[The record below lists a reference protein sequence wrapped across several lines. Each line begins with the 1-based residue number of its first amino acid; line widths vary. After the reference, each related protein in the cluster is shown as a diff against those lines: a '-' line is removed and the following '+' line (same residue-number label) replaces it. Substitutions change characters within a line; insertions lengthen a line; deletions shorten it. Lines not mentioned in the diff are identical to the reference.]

1 MSTSPDLDPTGFL
14 SSLDGIGPQLWEAT
28 LQTIYM
34 VGVSAAIA
42 VVVGLPLGILLTISD
57 KGGLAENTW
66 LNKIL
71 GFIVNVVRSIP
82 FIILLVAVIPLTR
95 LIVGT
100 SIGSTAAIVPL
111 AISAI
116 PFFARLVE
124 TSLHEVSTG
133 KVEAAVAMGSP
144 RRTIIRKVLVPESRS
159 GLIAATTVTIVALI
173 GYSAMA
179 GAVGGGGLGDFA
191 IRYGY
196 QRFNGAVMFVTVV
209 LLVVIVQGVQI
220 IGDRYARRAAHA

>member
-1 MSTSPDLDPTGFL
+1 MSVPAIA
-14 SSLDGIGPQLWEAT
+14 SSDFFTNLEGTGPQLWEAT
-28 LQTIYM
+28 VQTIYM

-42 VVVGLPLGILLTISD
+42 VLLGLPLGVLLTITD
-57 KGGLAENTW
+57 TGGLAENAW
-66 LNKIL
+66 VNKIL
-71 GFIVNVVRSIP
+71 GFIVNVIRSIP

-95 LIVGT
+95 AIVGT

-124 TSLHEVSTG
+124 TSLHEVSSG

-144 RRTIIRKVLVPESRS
+144 RRTVISKVLVPEARS
-159 GLIAATTVTIVALI
+159 GLIAATTVTIVALF
-173 GYSAMA
+173 GSSAMA

-196 QRFNGAVMFVTVV
+196 QRFNGSVMLVTVI
-209 LLVVIVQGVQI
+209 LLVIIVQGVQY
-220 IGDRYARRAAHA
+220 IGDRYARKAAHA